1 MAVSHQASDDL
12 VLADRA
18 GPMARDLEAVMQF
31 DHDWEPGENDT
42 RGRRWVRRIAF
53 VTGLVMLVWV
63 VALISGDTESGENR
77 DDGLPKPPSTDMP
90 EEPIEA
96 PEGNTTKTPERK
108 NGG

>member
-63 VALISGDTESGENR
+63 VALISGDTASGENR
-77 DDGLPKPPSTDMP
+77 DDGLPKTRP
-90 EEPIEA
+90 EERRV
-96 PEGNTTKTPERK
+96 GKRWVRTGRFW
-108 NGG
+108 GGLFN